1 MTVEEAKKEVQ
12 NYISPNG
19 IGFPN
24 VKEAIKILLA
34 RLDELEQDLDGEKNL
49 VNQIIE
55 YLNNREKLAD
65 DEWVSFEIKEIQK
78 YIQDKIKGDQAEG

>member
-12 NYISPNG
+12 SYISPNG

-49 VNQIIE
+49 GNQIIE
-55 YLNNREKLAD
+55 YLNNREKLVD
-65 DEWVSFEIKEIQK
+65 DDWVSFEIKELQK
-78 YIQDKIKGDQAEG
+78 YIQDKIKGEG